1 MENKII
7 ARQLIEFQKAT
18 FDNTFNSLVVLQ
30 EQAETMVTAFL
41 EQATWLPA
49 EGKEAVK
56 NWVNIYK
63 KGRIDF
69 KEAADKNYAKVE
81 EYFSADRAE
90 SKVKTSKTK

>member
-7 ARQLIEFQKAT
+7 ARQLIEFHKAT
-18 FDNTFNSLVVLQ
+18 FDNTFNSLAVLQ
-30 EQAETMVTAFL
+30 AQVETMVAAFL
-41 EQATWLPA
+41 EQASWLPA
-49 EGKEAVK
+49 EGKEAVN

-69 KEAADKNYAKVE
+69 KAAADKNYAKVE
-81 EYFSADRAE
+81 EYFSADRVE

>member
-7 ARQLIEFQKAT
+7 ARQVIEFQKAT
-18 FDNTFNSLVVLQ
+18 FDNTFNSLAVLQ
-30 EQAETMVTAFL
+30 EQAETMVGAFL
-41 EQATWLPA
+41 EQAAWLPA

-56 NWVNIYK
+56 NWVNTYK

-81 EYFSADRAE
+81 EYFSADRAAA
-90 SKVKTSKTK
+90 KVKTSKTK